1 MSRRFHPG
9 FRFAVLALPVVFVP
23 ALAAAQAILKINDTT
38 SFRFGIL
45 VQPTYEAV
53 QDPVSEGYSQNY
65 YLRRVRFIAS
75 GSLPANVSL
84 FFQTDDPRVGNSGVS
99 GDKNINTGFLV
110 QDAWA
115 QWGFL
120 GEKAQLQAGEFLVPT
135 VRQPLTSVA
144 TFLGLDLPTWT
155 FNQNTLLK
163 GNGGRDYGVGING
176 YLLDDHLSYRTGI
189 FDGSRNPSTTAN
201 GVTVAGSRNPPR
213 IAGRIMYDVFDSEKG
228 YTYQGTYLGKKK
240 VLAVAFTAEGQGDYK
255 GIGGDAFF
263 DWPIGKDCVTLEG
276 DYLHFNGHR
285 AFATLPEQETF
296 YGNAGY
302 YFDAFKVQPFV
313 RYERLNFSATA
324 NESKEQQRVGGG
336 LNYYVAGQNFKI
348 TGYYEKIIP
357 KVQAA
362 TAAIKN
368 TNRFVVQIQGF
379 YY

>member
-1 MSRRFHPG
+1 MTRRFT
-9 FRFAVLALPVVFVP
+9 RLVALSLSLALAP
-23 ALAAAQAILKINDTT
+23 ALAFSQAIIKVNDTV
-38 SFRFGIL
+38 SLRFGALI
-45 VQPTYEAV
+45 QPTYEAF
-53 QDPVSEGYSQNY
+53 QDPVSEGYSQNW
-65 YLRRVRFIAS
+65 YLRRVRFLMTGNLA
-75 GSLPANVSL
+75 PNVSI
-84 FFQTDDPRVGNSGVS
+84 FFQTDDPRVGNSGVT
-99 GDKNINTGFLV
+99 GDKNVNTGFLV

-120 GEKAQLQAGEFLVPT
+120 GEKMQLQAGEFLVPT

-144 TFLGLDLPTWT
+144 TFLALDLPTWT

-163 GNGGRDYGVGING
+163 GNGGRDYGVGLNG

-189 FDGSRNPSTTAN
+189 FDGARNASTTVN
-201 GVTVAGSRNPPR
+201 GATVAGSRNPPR
-213 IAGRIMYDVFDSEKG
+213 IAGRIQYDVFDPEKG

-263 DWPIGKDCVTLEG
+263 DWPIGNDCVTVEG
-276 DYLHFNGHR
+276 DYLHFDGHH
-285 AFATLPEQETF
+285 AFSALPRQETF

-302 YFDAFKVQPFV
+302 YFDAFKIQPFM
-313 RYERLNFSATA
+313 RYERLNFGATE
-324 NESKEQQRVGGG
+324 NEPKEQERVGGG

-368 TNRFVVQIQGF
+368 TNRFVIQIQGF